1 MPGTMTTPQGSAWG
15 AKLTNRRM
23 LVTQDFS
30 EFSNPFSPAVID
42 FNEGVARL
50 RMVGARLAANQRVI
64 ETTYSKVRMGGLVA
78 ENGELTRQLNL
89 QLEFMTGLCWS
100 AITDECSVGTKL
112 DGGQWAEI
120 RQAQPDWLRRT
131 FESATI
137 LSSLPSDETLAQI
150 RPTGQIVVLRDASLA
165 AGDGLLPRAA
175 ALMPVGISAADV
187 RIWWPWVMSGE
198 MPVVLVPTEHEFVLQ
213 ELILSELE
221 EMAEP
226 EGA

>member
-1 MPGTMTTPQGSAWG
+1 M
-15 AKLTNRRM
+15 
-23 LVTQDFS
+23 TQDFS
-30 EFSNPFSPAVID
+30 QFSNPFSPAVID

-50 RMVGARLAANQRVI
+50 RMVVSRLTANQRVI

-78 ENGELTRQLNL
+78 ENSDLTRQLNL

-100 AITDECSVGTKL
+100 AITDECSAATKL
-112 DGGQWAEI
+112 DGRQWAEI
-120 RQAQPDWLRRT
+120 RQTQPDWLREA
-131 FESATI
+131 FEAATI

-150 RPTGQIVVLRDASLA
+150 RPTGQVVVLRDPALA

-175 ALMPVGISAADV
+175 ALMPAGVSAADV
-187 RIWWPWVMSGE
+187 RIWWPWVMSAE
-198 MPVVLVPTEHEFVLQ
+198 MPVVLVPTEHDCVLQ
-213 ELILSELE
+213 ELTVSEME